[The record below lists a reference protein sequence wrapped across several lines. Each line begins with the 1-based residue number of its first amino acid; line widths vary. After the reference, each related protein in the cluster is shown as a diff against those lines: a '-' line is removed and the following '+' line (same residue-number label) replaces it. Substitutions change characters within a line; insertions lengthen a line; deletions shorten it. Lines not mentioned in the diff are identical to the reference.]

1 MASVREFLPRQQSQL
16 TIDGRP
22 TAEFYS
28 FLIRLAET
36 VGESA
41 DTETIGLINQ
51 RLAEIQAEL
60 DKSAA
65 ISGGGSISVI
75 GGLDDGNVILQLE
88 NDTASPDPFYYY
100 GTDTDAAKGWHPTS
114 DTVDAEDGIQKTV
127 TPEGVAMLSPVGN
140 LASVHG
146 LATVGFSL
154 RIDDGDWQT
163 RVFNVAG
170 DASLSDDGSA
180 ITITVESYPPE
191 LGYGGV

>member
-1 MASVREFLPRQQSQL
+1 MTIREFLPRPQAPIAGPNPATS
-16 TIDGRP
+16 
-22 TAEFYS
+22 EFYD
-28 FLIRLAET
+28 FLIRLSDSIGDGVA
-36 VGESA
+36 
-41 DTETIGLINQ
+41 TETIQALID
-51 RLAEIQAEL
+51 RLE
-60 DKSAA
+60 S
-65 ISGGGSISVI
+65 
-75 GGLDDGNVILQLE
+75 LE
-88 NDTASPDPFYYY
+88 NQEPARLQGLVSVEVSGTLANGLAQVALQNDAASPDPFYYY

-146 LATVGFSL
+146 LTTVGFSL